1 MLAQPFRD
9 PGPAC
14 IRTGLWI
21 SSCAVRVLLS
31 RVIFRVSGGF
41 LVGVLALLAMS
52 LYLSEHYTNEY
63 QRLSAAGDVEG
74 AMEKVDLAIRL
85 NPFDADPLEARAYLL
100 QRQNRYGEAEQALR
114 EAAEREPQDFVPYLA
129 LGNLRMTRLDDP
141 DAAARSYR
149 EALERNPKLILGKTS
164 LAQAYMRQGKL
175 GEARKVYEDLRS
187 THDLTYQG
195 LYDLGRI
202 YVRSGRPDEGVKTIR
217 VAQRR
222 VDNDLEATERSDQ
235 VKDLRASM
243 DLAIADA
250 LVVQGKYERARRIV
264 SESSAEQAPAILRL
278 LNTDPEKYR
287 ESVESS
293 GVY

>member
-1 MLAQPFRD
+1 M
-9 PGPAC
+9 
-14 IRTGLWI
+14 
-21 SSCAVRVLLS
+21 S
-31 RVIFRVSGGF
+31 RAIFRVSAGF

-85 NPFDADPLEARAYLL
+85 NPFDADPLEAQAYLL

-129 LGNLRMTRLDDP
+129 LGNLQMTRLDDP

-222 VDNDLEATERSDQ
+222 VDNDLEAKERSGQ
-235 VKDLRASM
+235 VKNLRASM